1 MHDGPGAFS
10 PLLGIFS
17 GLINASPNPGNPQ
30 LDYAPEIL
38 TSSNVAY
45 VHFYSDAAYNMTGF
59 SITYSADYCDT
70 GGWDSYYTFTWK
82 LRKPASFKCY
92 L

>member
-1 MHDGPGAFS
+1 MNFAHFATECSWDHLYIYDGSSAFS

-17 GLINASPNPGNPQ
+17 GLIHVSPHPSNPEQ
-30 LDYAPEIL
+30 EYAPEIL

-59 SITYSADYCDT
+59 SINYTAEYCDN
-70 GGWDSYYTFTWK
+70 GEK
-82 LRKPASFKCY
+82 LQ
-92 L
+92 